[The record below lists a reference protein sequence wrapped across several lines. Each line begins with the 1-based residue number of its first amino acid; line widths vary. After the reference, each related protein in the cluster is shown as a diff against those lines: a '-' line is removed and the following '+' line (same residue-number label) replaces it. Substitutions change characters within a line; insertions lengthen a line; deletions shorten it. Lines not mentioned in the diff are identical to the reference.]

1 MHFLKDICFIGSPK
15 KGNTGQPSMMKFL
28 TDSKYNV
35 QNQANTSNI
44 LTPLTTQN
52 NNKHNTINPNNV
64 KLLTDDNAGIDFLT
78 LCAVKKSE
86 KEMSSEVE
94 SKMDTTYVPA
104 PKPIKDLFNF
114 VVPDIEII
122 NCLSSLTEDNLTQCK
137 NEDNLSMQSKNNED
151 ENIYNTNDCII
162 VDDDNFCCTIR
173 NERNADNS
181 EIRFEDILDESSD
194 SNETAVLNQLI
205 TDMEIDS
212 LNTDKASTSDMKEDN
227 KVTTGTKTELTN
239 TLEDLEPTIFE
250 NILNESFSSED
261 DLKDKDDI
269 ALQNTEPPHSSNVF
283 TKIAEEINVTHET
296 NIIDTFHDKDNAK
309 TNQNLSTSM
318 KFPKPQMNQVNKF
331 VSFIDDIQD
340 IDFNSDDDIS
350 EFVKRDSNK
359 NKSTRNSKTEE
370 SLLSITQAIGEIA
383 QAKKNLETST
393 KVNKE
398 KEESI
403 NEDSTGWISVNI
415 KNEIKVEKS
424 EMNLKTNN
432 TTLSNI
438 HCNSAVKTSTVKEN
452 LDLLNDSDEDFMITE
467 DNAKKFNEL
476 ESCYFR
482 NSLKDSKDTSCMPST
497 SRDSE
502 IRHDYFGNILKNL
515 KAKDTYSDNT
525 LQSLKPCG
533 MSTPKN
539 EKRPKLSLK
548 RNIIQQGSDMIDLSF
563 FKASEKY
570 ENNTKD
576 KNFLKPSSDALK
588 QIVPSNEK
596 MTRKST
602 HKLKHKD
609 NARNQFIDDE
619 AKVDSD
625 ASSDEIVITDDED
638 FGDFVSYTQIPQ
650 DQVDM
655 HAHYLQT
662 IKSPIKR
669 PGAFHFR
676 EPRSSNSD
684 IEIYSQFSSQMQD
697 SYLYVRILLDK
708 LNLPRIRERIIDLI
722 FIYTVN

>member
-1 MHFLKDICFIGSPK
+1 
-15 KGNTGQPSMMKFL
+15 MKFL
-28 TDSKYNV
+28 TDSKYNE
-35 QNQANTSNI
+35 QIQDNTSNI
-44 LTPLTTQN
+44 LTQLTTQN

-94 SKMDTTYVPA
+94 PKMDTTYIPA

-114 VVPDIEII
+114 VVPDIDII
-122 NCLSSLTEDNLTQCK
+122 NCISLLTEDNLTQCK
-137 NEDNLSMQSKNNED
+137 DEDNNLPMQSKDNED
-151 ENIYNTNDCII
+151 KNIYDTNDCII
-162 VDDDNFCCTIR
+162 VDDDNFWCTIR
-173 NERNADNS
+173 NERNADNNK
-181 EIRFEDILDESSD
+181 IRFEDILDESSD
-194 SNETAVLNQLI
+194 SNETAVSYLNQRI
-205 TDMEIDS
+205 TDIEIDS
-212 LNTDKASTSDMKEDN
+212 INTNEASTSDMKEDN
-227 KVTTGTKTELTN
+227 KIITSKKTELLNN

-250 NILNESFSSED
+250 NILNESFSSDED

-269 ALQNTEPPHSSNVF
+269 ALRSNTEPPHSSNIF

-296 NIIDTFHDKDNAK
+296 NITDTFHNKDNIAK
-309 TNQNLSTSM
+309 TNQNLSTSI
-318 KFPKPQMNQVNKF
+318 KLPRPQQMNKF
-331 VSFIDDIQD
+331 VSFIDEIQD
-340 IDFNSDDDIS
+340 VDFNSDDDIS
-350 EFVKRDSNK
+350 EFVKCDSNK

-383 QAKKNLETST
+383 RAKKNLEMSR
-393 KVNKE
+393 KVS

-415 KNEIKVEKS
+415 KNEIKVGKS
-424 EMNLKTNN
+424 EMSSRTNN
-432 TTLSNI
+432 ITSNI
-438 HCNSAVKTSTVKEN
+438 HCNSATKTRTVKEN

-482 NSLKDSKDTSCMPST
+482 KSLKDSKDTSCMPST

-502 IRHDYFGNILKNL
+502 IRNYHFGDILKNL
-515 KAKDTYSDNT
+515 KAKDTCSDNT
-525 LQSLKPCG
+525 WKSLKPCG

-539 EKRPKLSLK
+539 DKRPKLSLK
-548 RNIIQQGSDMIDLSF
+548 QNKIQQGSDTIDLSF
-563 FKASEKY
+563 FKAPDKY
-570 ENNTKD
+570 VSNTKD
-576 KNFLKPSSDALK
+576 KNLLKSSSDMSK
-588 QIVPSNEK
+588 QSVPLNK
-596 MTRKST
+596 KLTRKST
-602 HKLKHKD
+602 RKLKRKD

-619 AKVDSD
+619 AEVDSD
-625 ASSDEIVITDDED
+625 ASSDEIVIDDED
-638 FGDFVSYTQIPQ
+638 FGDFVSYSQIPQ

-684 IEIYSQFSSQMQD
+684 IEIYSQFSSRMQD
-697 SYLYVRILLDK
+697 SYLYVRIGYK
-708 LNLPRIRERIIDLI
+708 LYLSRIGVRIIDLYIYNKLMKYLI
-722 FIYTVN
+722 FKIGEIRGLERS